1 MTKVH
6 ARAWQP
12 TEAEVSHAARL
23 DAKIARLGALICP
36 KHLDI
41 PDTFRGSEHW
51 HAHIPLAAL
60 AAADPDLRLAGRRRS
75 RHCAS

>member
-23 DAKIARLGALICP
+23 DAKIARLGALIYP
-36 KHLDI
+36 EHLDI

-51 HAHIPLAAL
+51 HDQSQLAAFL
-60 AAADPDLRLAGRRRS
+60 PGADADLILL
-75 RHCAS
+75 

>member
-41 PDTFRGSEHW
+41 PDTFRGSEH
-51 HAHIPLAAL
+51 
-60 AAADPDLRLAGRRRS
+60 
-75 RHCAS
+75 

>member
-51 HAHIPLAAL
+51 HAHIPLAA
-60 AAADPDLRLAGRRRS
+60 PCRR
-75 RHCAS
+75 

>member
-60 AAADPDLRLAGRRRS
+60 CRR
-75 RHCAS
+75 